1 MRPAALAAVL
11 LTGTLATVTTG
22 CEGSKTYSEK
32 QVKSAFSSHGFR
44 LHEAGGMLVPTQN
57 SGVLSLTVEVRRSDK
72 ELRKFFPPA
81 RGGGRYRVTV
91 PGQTFAF
98 ALRKRNVVVLS
109 KGGLDPEQRKRI
121 TLAIESLH

>member
-1 MRPAALAAVL
+1 MRRAALAAVL
-11 LTGTLATVTTG
+11 LTATLATVTTG
-22 CEGSKTYSEK
+22 CGGSKTYSQK
-32 QVKSAFSSHGFR
+32 QVKSAFKSHGFR
-44 LHEAGGMLVPTQN
+44 LQEAGGMLVPAPN
-57 SGVLSLTVEVRRSDK
+57 SGVLSLTVEIRGSDK

-81 RGGGRYRVTV
+81 RSGGRYRVTV